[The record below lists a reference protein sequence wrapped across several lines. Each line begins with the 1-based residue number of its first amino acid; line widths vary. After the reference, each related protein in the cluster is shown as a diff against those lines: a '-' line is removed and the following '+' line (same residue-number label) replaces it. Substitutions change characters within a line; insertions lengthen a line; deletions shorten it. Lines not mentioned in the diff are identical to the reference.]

1 MPREVVLSPNNHFLY
16 TLNTGTGTVSAFR
29 VEVDGS
35 LTPLQTIGSL
45 PAGAGAEGL
54 AAR

>member
-1 MPREVVLSPNNHFLY
+1 MPREVALSTNSRFLY

-29 VEVDGS
+29 VEVDGN
-35 LTPLQTIGSL
+35 LTFLQTIDGL